1 MHGMSKL
8 DKKPK
13 NKTYVVCT
21 ENDRR
26 VKGVIV
32 KKTDVQLTV
41 LLPTGCE
48 LTLSRRPKRKL
59 YTLNVGMLEFA
70 SDGWEIS

>member
-1 MHGMSKL
+1 MNKNQN
-8 DKKPK
+8 KPK

-21 ENDRR
+21 ENDRK
-26 VKGVIV
+26 VKGLIV
-32 KKTDVQLTV
+32 TKTELELTV

-48 LTLSRRPKRKL
+48 LTLMRKPKRKL

-70 SDGWEIS
+70 SDGWAVS